1 MPKKSAKVTKD
12 DRIKAYAKKL
22 RRLIRDVPAERASL
36 AGKIIEEIA
45 FQTATLEDLRDV
57 INREGVITEV
67 TNGNG
72 ITFMGESPESK
83 AYNVLI
89 KNYNATVTALSKIV
103 QIDTASGAEPEIM
116 KYLQNTRVRR

>member
-1 MPKKSAKVTKD
+1 M
-12 DRIKAYAKKL
+12 
-22 RRLIRDVPAERASL
+22 
-36 AGKIIEEIA
+36 
-45 FQTATLEDLRDV
+45 
-57 INREGVITEV
+57 ITEV

-83 AYNVLI
+83 AYNNLI

-103 QIDTASGAEPEIM
+103 QIDAASGAEPEIM